1 MEKFKKIGI
10 IVLIVLIAVGLIKNT
25 LIKTV
30 VTVAAS
36 EVVGAPVHIDS
47 LAVGIFKHSIQIK
60 GFKLYN
66 PSGFPREPMM
76 DIPQI
81 RVDYSLLDLF
91 KGKLHCP
98 LLILDLKEMVVVKD
112 REGKLNVDAL
122 KVTQKSQ
129 EPAKKEEATKPS
141 KDMAI
146 RIDEAHLNLGQ
157 VVVKDYTKGEP
168 PSIQAYDS
176 GVYNKVFKDIN
187 SAEQFAALIMV
198 QAMGPTALRSA
209 GIYGAASVLGVAF
222 LPAGVAGVLLGKDSG
237 AGEYQVDFKKAY
249 AVAKE
254 VVQIRGE
261 IVAEDQSKG
270 FIKAKVDGSD
280 IKIQITSKD
289 KNKVTIDASARQMML
304 PKLEVAQGVLYQI
317 AEKLK

>member
-1 MEKFKKIGI
+1 MEKFKKIAI
-10 IVLIVLIAVGLIKNT
+10 IVLIVLVVFGLIKNT

-30 VTVAAS
+30 VTMAAS
-36 EVVGAPVHIDS
+36 GVVGAPVHIDS
-47 LAVGIFKHSIQIK
+47 LAVGILKQSVQIK

-66 PSGFPREPMM
+66 PAGYPKEPML

-81 RVDYSLLDLF
+81 RVDYSFLDLL
-91 KGKLHCP
+91 KGKIHCP

-112 REGKLNVDAL
+112 KEGKLNVDSL
-122 KVTQKSQ
+122 KVAQKNQ
-129 EPAKKEEATKPS
+129 EPAKKEEAAKPS
-141 KDMAI
+141 KDMAL

-157 VVVKDYTKGEP
+157 VVVKDFTKGEP
-168 PSIQAYDS
+168 PAIQAYDI
-176 GVYNKVFKDIN
+176 GVHDKVFKDIN

-237 AGEYQVDFKKAY
+237 AQEYEVSFEKAY
-249 AVAKE
+249 NTAKE
-254 VVQIRGE
+254 AVQIRGE
-261 IVAEDQSKG
+261 IITEDKAKG

-280 IKIQITSKD
+280 VKIQITSKD

-304 PKLEVAQGVLYQI
+304 PKPEVAQGVLYQI
-317 AEKLK
+317 SEKLK